1 MRRESSGLKE
11 RTEGGGSLGN
21 FIFHFRGRETASQ
34 NQEKKEHRKAGA
46 HGGSRFSRKDRRKLL
61 VYGII
66 LSVWVLLAVLVPL
79 FWPFSYSEQNGDI
92 RNQAFSLTH
101 WFGTDRFGRDLFA
114 RVWYGAGISLL
125 VGISSALINGILGIL
140 VGAFS
145 GWLGGAADMVL
156 MRIGDIISS
165 IPSMIYVILIMLAAG
180 SGPGSIILG
189 LCVAGWVDM
198 ARIVRGE
205 ILRLKEA
212 DYACAAKMEGLSS
225 MRILFRHLLPN
236 AAGPILVNL
245 IFLIPQA
252 IFTESFLSFLGVGIA
267 APAASLGTI
276 IQEARSQMVLYPWQM
291 ACPLVVLCVMLLCL
305 NAVGSVLENQ
315 TGSAGGNRT
324 LYHWDNIIAD
334 KSRPAGMMTEGRES
348 K

>member
-34 NQEKKEHRKAGA
+34 NQEKREHRKAGA
-46 HGGSRFSRKDRRKLL
+46 YGGSRLSRKDRRKLL

-66 LSVWVLLAVLVPL
+66 LGVWVLLAVLVPL

-125 VGISSALINGILGIL
+125 VGISSTLINGILGIL
-140 VGAFS
+140 AGAFS
-145 GWLGGAADMVL
+145 GWMGGATDMVL

-205 ILRLKEA
+205 ILRLKET

-324 LYHWDNIIAD
+324 LYHRDRISAE
-334 KSRPAGMMTEGRES
+334 KSRPAGMITEGRES

>member
-11 RTEGGGSLGN
+11 RTEGGGSLGK

-34 NQEKKEHRKAGA
+34 NQEKREHRKAGA
-46 HGGSRFSRKDRRKLL
+46 YGGSRLSRKDRRKLL

-66 LSVWVLLAVLVPL
+66 LGVWVLLAVLVPL

-125 VGISSALINGILGIL
+125 VGISSTLINGILGIL
-140 VGAFS
+140 AGAFS
-145 GWLGGAADMVL
+145 RWMGGAADMVL

-205 ILRLKEA
+205 ILRLKET

-324 LYHWDNIIAD
+324 LYHRDRISAE
-334 KSRPAGMMTEGRES
+334 KSRPAGMITEGRES